1 MKINMNDNEYLAKT
15 IVEQLISGSPVVL
28 ASIVN
33 VKGSSPR
40 HGGTKMVVGTDGRI
54 YGTIGG
60 GKMEAETT
68 KESKVTF
75 ARQRSMFMNFDM
87 LGENALGSDPLCGG
101 KATLLL
107 DFISPGQENIEFFR
121 RFHDDIMKGADFY
134 FLTSLRDN
142 GSDVDVIGHS
152 LLSRS
157 GEVFSTFAWPAQD
170 IEEVKAEMHNVS
182 STRVLPLNG
191 FSTVVDP
198 IRRVKTMYCFGAGH
212 CALPTSHIAAL
223 TGFRV
228 VVIDDR
234 SEFANAERFPDA
246 SDILVVKDFKRA
258 LEGLSIDKDSF
269 IIIVTRGHQHDRV
282 VLEQALKTDAYYIGM
297 MGSKRKRDS
306 IYSALVSQG
315 VSPEQL
321 NRVHCPIGVSI
332 SAETPEEIAVSIVG
346 EMVMER
352 AKQLR

>member
-1 MKINMNDNEYLAKT
+1 
-15 IVEQLISGSPVVL
+15 
-28 ASIVN
+28 
-33 VKGSSPR
+33 
-40 HGGTKMVVGTDGRI
+40 
-54 YGTIGG
+54 
-60 GKMEAETT
+60 
-68 KESKVTF
+68 
-75 ARQRSMFMNFDM
+75 
-87 LGENALGSDPLCGG
+87 
-101 KATLLL
+101 
-107 DFISPGQENIEFFR
+107 
-121 RFHDDIMKGADFY
+121 
-134 FLTSLRDN
+134 
-142 GSDVDVIGHS
+142 
-152 LLSRS
+152 
-157 GEVFSTFAWPAQD
+157 
-170 IEEVKAEMHNVS
+170 
-182 STRVLPLNG
+182 
-191 FSTVVDP
+191 
-198 IRRVKTMYCFGAGH
+198 
-212 CALPTSHIAAL
+212 
-223 TGFRV
+223 V

-352 AKQLR
+352 AKQPR